1 MPDATTFAVG
11 PPPNYCSQFQLG
23 LACNYL
29 ATSQLPI
36 FIPGHRTT
44 ATNLF
49 GCCLKEYYLQMHKTH
64 IQKKFLC
71 FSFCRH
77 QQSVSGVTTTTT
89 ATVFLIPDFP
99 MPHHK
104 QSHNCFYG
112 LQGNCYSLI
121 VVFENY
127 FLWMHKMTR
136 GTGLQGHCYGLI
148 VVQIIFSSHAQ
159 NAQSTSRRSY
169 LLASTKQKCFWSDQ
183 LYPLPLYFWIWIQIC
198 HVATATVVWLLFD
211 KKFIFFQC
219 KMPRGKFSLKE
230 QLNVISRGMSGRI
243 LEALAS
249 KPQFFWIIE
258 SCHSLILV

>member
-1 MPDATTFAVG
+1 LFLTTLSSWENNFVEPFDCHVKSSWLFDCHFIIFKFNHVSIEVLFCLMPDATTFAVG

-183 LYPLPLYFWIWIQIC
+183 LYPLPLYF
-198 HVATATVVWLLFD
+198 
-211 KKFIFFQC
+211 
-219 KMPRGKFSLKE
+219 
-230 QLNVISRGMSGRI
+230 
-243 LEALAS
+243 
-249 KPQFFWIIE
+249 
-258 SCHSLILV
+258 